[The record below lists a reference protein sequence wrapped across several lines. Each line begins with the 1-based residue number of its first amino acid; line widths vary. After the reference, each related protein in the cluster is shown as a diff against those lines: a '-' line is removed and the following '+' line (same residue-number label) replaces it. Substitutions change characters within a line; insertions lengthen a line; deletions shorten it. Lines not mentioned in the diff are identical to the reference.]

1 MENFSETV
9 CYYVTRSIVTLKN
22 SSDKKMIC
30 LCINDI
36 DDDSFR
42 MDFETF
48 FSGHIINSQE
58 YAALVSIDDLYFI
71 IAYYYSRVSEGG
83 ININFHIR
91 MYSDI
96 NVATN
101 DFNSLE

>member
-22 SSDKKMIC
+22 TNREMIC

-36 DDDSFR
+36 DDDTFR

-58 YAALVSIDDLYFI
+58 YAALVSINDLYFI

-83 ININFHIR
+83 ININFDIKK
-91 MYSDI
+91 YSDI